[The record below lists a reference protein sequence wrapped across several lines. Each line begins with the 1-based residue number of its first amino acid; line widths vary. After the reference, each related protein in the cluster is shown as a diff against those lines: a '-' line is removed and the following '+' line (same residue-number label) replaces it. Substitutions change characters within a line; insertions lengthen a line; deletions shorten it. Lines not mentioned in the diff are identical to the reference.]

1 MNSKLR
7 LFILTMVIILDPKMT
22 KLVYSSSDED
32 GNIFSAQAM
41 HDICRSEDTLIQPY
55 LMNILKSRQIRKKF
69 FADKHTFPD
78 IRCRSHSLPWYILL
92 YLGKDSC
99 FDIDD
104 VDMLRIKDLLTRC
117 FPLYQS
123 GALKDNSPPPDN
135 DPMGECYKQDYVFTI
150 FEYLIDS
157 NFVQKSES
165 LQYTM
170 LIAHTLQKGDFPF
183 YFISVF
189 DGHDMTTGDVEVVGF
204 FRKLG
209 KKLAMFAHYVS
220 SDLWLFTLAVSLIL
234 FIMLIYLQS
243 VALVIATLIN
253 IAFSFSIAYFF
264 YHIVMGIEFFPFLN
278 LLSGIV
284 IIAVAADDVFVYYDT
299 WHKIKNDRARLKI
312 GIQQPD
318 GTELAI
324 VASETFKHATVAIF
338 VTSFTTAAAF
348 FANCVSSITV
358 IKCFG
363 LFSGMVILANF
374 ILMITW
380 TPTVIIIIERLS
392 KKYTFKKCTWLFLI
406 SDGMHK
412 FERQLFDKYIPLLIS
427 KLWFVCIIV
436 FTGLGISG
444 FFAIFYWP
452 KLHLPTNTYVQLFT
466 RGTGMLMEKYEKDL
480 QYKFPFAARTQQE
493 EMNKM
498 KVQFVWGVHPKDNG
512 HVFDSDPY
520 HSASLIADDSFNM
533 TSIDA
538 QVWLMDFCQKIMNQ
552 SFVDSPRICAFDF
565 YLDILRSNCGGSE
578 YSMMLLPCCGIKSFP
593 VDSGKLEFCLPI
605 LDGVGYLI
613 LTNKSKHSSH
623 SELELYDVSG
633 RPIFDRK
640 TNKPSAFFMNIFTN
654 LKATSAYSDMI
665 KVYDK
670 MNDYAND
677 ALATTPVGLQHG
689 WWGAQPDLIL
699 YDLQKSLEYGVFYSI
714 SASLAVT
721 LAMMLITSLNVL
733 VTIIAAITITFVI
746 ASTLGCLVL
755 SGWVLNILESL
766 TLSLAVGLSI
776 DFTIHYGVAYKLS
789 KKNTSKEKMHDSV
802 SKVGSAV
809 AMAALTTFAA
819 GAAMMPTR
827 IIAYKELGCFL
838 MLVMVFS
845 WSFSTFFFQA
855 ICRVVGPTGNF
866 CQISC
871 NNCRIWQHIMKNF
884 MKVFRCKKAQTQ
896 NIGAEMNSTSPSLY
910 PTQIDSD
917 DELLADYLNEL
928 EYADDVPALR

>member
-1 MNSKLR
+1 MEKKYFPYFHIIIN
-7 LFILTMVIILDPKMT
+7 ILDPKFT
-22 KLVYSSSDED
+22 KLVYSSSDD
-32 GNIFSAQAM
+32 DSDLFSAQAM
-41 HDICRSEDTLIQPY
+41 HDICRSEDTFVQPY
-55 LMNILKSRQIRKKF
+55 LMNILTSTKLWKKF
-69 FADKHTFPD
+69 FATKDALPD
-78 IRCRSHSLPWYILL
+78 LRCRSHSIPWYILL
-92 YLGKDSC
+92 YLGKESC
-99 FDIDD
+99 FDIDSA
-104 VDMLRIKDLLTRC
+104 DMLKIKDLLTRC

-123 GALKDNSPPPDN
+123 GALKDNSPPPDT
-135 DPMGECYKQDYVFTI
+135 DPISECYKQDYVFTI

-157 NFVQKSES
+157 DFIQKSES

-170 LIAHTLQKGDFPF
+170 LIAHTLQEGSFPS
-183 YFISVF
+183 YFTSVF
-189 DGHDMTTGDVEVVGF
+189 DGHDMTTGSVEVVGF
-204 FRKLG
+204 FRQIG
-209 KKLAMFAHYVS
+209 KKMAMFAYYVS
-220 SDLWLFTLAVSLIL
+220 GDLWLFALAIGFIL

-243 VALVIATLIN
+243 VALVIATVIN
-253 IAFSFSIAYFF
+253 IAFSVSIAYFF
-264 YHIVMGIEFFPFLN
+264 YHVVMGIEFFPFLN
-278 LLSGIV
+278 LLSGVV

-299 WHKIKNDRARLKI
+299 WHKIKNERARLKMET
-312 GIQQPD
+312 QQSNR
-318 GTELAI
+318 TELAI

-348 FANCVSSITV
+348 FANCISSITV

-380 TPTVIIIIERLS
+380 TPTVIIIIEILS
-392 KKYTFKKCTWLFLI
+392 KRITFKKCTLFFSI
-406 SDGMHK
+406 SDCMRK
-412 FERQLFDKYIPLLIS
+412 LERQIFDKYIPLIIS

-452 KLHLPTNTYVQLFT
+452 KLHLPMSTYVQLFT
-466 RGTGMLMEKYEKDL
+466 RGTAMLMENYEKDL

-493 EMNKM
+493 DMNKM

-520 HSASLIADDSFNM
+520 HSATLIADDSFNM
-533 TSIDA
+533 TSTDA
-538 QVWLMDFCQKIMNQ
+538 QVWLMDFCHKIMNQ

-565 YLDILRSNCGGSE
+565 YLDILRSNCDDSE

-593 VDSGKLEFCLPI
+593 VDPEKLEFCLPV

-613 LTNKSKHSSH
+613 LTNRSKHSSH
-623 SELELYDVSG
+623 SELYDVSG

-665 KVYDK
+665 KVYNE
-670 MNDYAND
+670 MNDYANGT
-677 ALATTPVGLQHG
+677 LATAPVGLQHG

-699 YDLQKSLEYGVFYSI
+699 YDLQRSLEYGVFYSI

-721 LAMMLITSLNVL
+721 LAMMFITSLNIL
-733 VTIIAAITITFVI
+733 VTIIAAITITLVI

-755 SGWVLNILESL
+755 SGWVLNILESV

-789 KKNTSKEKMHDSV
+789 KKKTSKEKMQDSV

-827 IIAYKELGCFL
+827 IIAYKELGSFL

-855 ICRVVGPTGNF
+855 ICLVVGPTANF

-871 NNCRIWQHIMKNF
+871 DNCKIWQYIIN
-884 MKVFRCKKAQTQ
+884 VCQRCKKAQKQ
-896 NIGAEMNSTSPSLY
+896 CVGAEMNSNISSLY
-910 PTQIDSD
+910 PRQVDSD
-917 DELLADYLNEL
+917 DELLAEYLNEL